1 MSIHTEGKA
10 HHLIYPLHR
19 SQAHNR
25 IKFTFFRYMKNSLH
39 AHSIFCCY
47 NELTIKLKEN
57 IQMFKK
63 TSIAI
68 TVALLVSACGS
79 TDKTVANASA
89 TSIEK
94 TKISAATAQDVSESE
109 KVNAFFERI
118 FEESVARSP
127 ESLTFLGRKDRGDE
141 WNDLSQAYAD
151 ESLEITKKN
160 LAELKSFDKSKL
172 DEATALSYDLLV
184 QSLEEE
190 IADSKWRLYNYP
202 VNQMFGK
209 HSGVVSMMIN
219 QHRVNDLK
227 DAENYIARLNGVKAH
242 FDQLIEGIEAR
253 TAANII
259 PPKFVFPHVI
269 RDSKNIIKGAPFD
282 DGEPSALLA
291 DFTKKITALANKED
305 SGISAEKQAEL
316 ISQAT
321 DALINSV
328 QPAYENLVAHLT
340 ELETKATTDDG
351 VWKWKDGDEFFN
363 VALKRTTTTDLSADE
378 IHEIGLKEV
387 ARIHDEMRVIKD
399 KVNFDGDLKAFMAF
413 MRDDEQFYYANDE
426 EGRARYLREATA
438 LIDGMKP
445 KLDDMFIT
453 KPKADLNVKAVEAF
467 REQSAGKA
475 FYQRPSEDG
484 TRPGLYY
491 ANLYDMKA
499 MPTYQMEALAYHE
512 GIPGHHMQLAIQQEL
527 KGIPKFRKFGGYTAY
542 IEGWG
547 LYSEYLPKEF
557 GAYKDPYSDFG
568 RLAME
573 LWRACRLVVDTGIH
587 AKKWT
592 REEGIAYYTENTP
605 NAVSDG
611 VKMVE
616 RHIVMPSQATAYKI
630 GMLKI
635 LELREAAKE
644 TLGEKFDIR
653 EYHDEILKYG
663 PLPLNVV
670 EAKVDA
676 WVASKL

>member
-1 MSIHTEGKA
+1 MLKSYSAAIVAALLLSACNQSSDQTA
-10 HHLIYPLHR
+10 
-19 SQAHNR
+19 SQAPET
-25 IKFTFFRYMKNSLH
+25 KPAS
-39 AHSIFCCY
+39 
-47 NELTIKLKEN
+47 
-57 IQMFKK
+57 
-63 TSIAI
+63 
-68 TVALLVSACGS
+68 VAEQSP
-79 TDKTVANASA
+79 A
-89 TSIEK
+89 T
-94 TKISAATAQDVSESE
+94 TQVSESLSA
-109 KVNAFFERI
+109 NAFFERV

-127 ESLTFLGRKDRGDE
+127 ESLTFLGRKDRADE
-141 WNDLSQAYAD
+141 WDDLSEAYAN
-151 ESLEITKKN
+151 ESMEITKAQ
-160 LAELKSFDKSKL
+160 LVELKAFDRSKL
-172 DEATALSYDLLV
+172 DDATALSYDLLV
-184 QSLEEE
+184 QSMEEE
-190 IADSKWRLYNYP
+190 IEDNKWRLYNYP
-202 VNQMFGK
+202 VNQMFGR
-209 HSGVVSMMIN
+209 HSGVVSLLIN
-219 QHRVNDLK
+219 QHSINDVK
-227 DAENYIARLNGVKAH
+227 DAENYIARLNAVPSL
-242 FDQLIEGIEAR
+242 FDQLITNIEAR

-269 RDSKNIIKGAPFD
+269 RDSNNIIKGAPFD

-291 DFTKKITALANKED
+291 DFNKKLNALSEKEGSELD
-305 SGISAEKQAEL
+305 ADKKAEL
-316 ISQAT
+316 SEAAT
-321 DALINSV
+321 LALSNSV
-328 QPAYENLVAHLT
+328 KPAYQKLAAHLT

-351 VWKWKDGDEFFN
+351 IWKWKDGAEFYN
-363 VALKRTTTTDLSADE
+363 VALKRTTTTDLTSDQ

-387 ARIHDEMRVIKD
+387 ARIHNEMRIIKD
-399 KVNFDGDLKAFMAF
+399 KVKFDGDLKAFMQF
-413 MRDDEQFYYANDE
+413 MRDDEQFYYPTTDE
-426 EGRARYLREATA
+426 GKARYLNEAIA
-438 LIDGMKP
+438 LIEDMKG
-445 KLDDMFIT
+445 KLDEMFIT
-453 KPKADLNVKAVEAF
+453 KPKAELNVKAVEAF

-499 MPTYQMEALAYHE
+499 MPTYQMAALAYHE

-527 KGIPKFRKFGGYTAY
+527 KGVPKFRKFGGYTAY

-557 GAYKDPYSDFG
+557 GAYQDPYSDFG

-592 REEGIAYYTENTP
+592 REEGIAYYTNNTP
-605 NAVSDG
+605 NAISDG

-635 LELREAAKE
+635 LELRAGAKVK
-644 TLGEKFDIR
+644 LGDKFDIR

-676 WVASKL
+676 WVAAKLAR

>member
-1 MSIHTEGKA
+1 MAFILKA
-10 HHLIYPLHR
+10 SNLF
-19 SQAHNR
+19 
-25 IKFTFFRYMKNSLH
+25 KESL
-39 AHSIFCCY
+39 
-47 NELTIKLKEN
+47 L
-57 IQMFKK
+57 FK
-63 TSIAI
+63 SYCAAA
-68 TVALLVSACGS
+68 VAAVLFSACTPS
-79 TDKTVANASA
+79 SKQTTNPTPESVSKQTAV
-89 TSIEK
+89 
-94 TKISAATAQDVSESE
+94 ATASSESQR
-109 KVNAFFERI
+109 VNAFFERV
-118 FEESVARSP
+118 FEESVARYP
-127 ESLTFLGRKDRGDE
+127 EYLTSLGRKERADE
-141 WNDLSQAYAD
+141 WNDLSEAYAN
-151 ESLEITKKN
+151 ESMQLTKQQ
-160 LAELKSFDKSKL
+160 LVELKAFDRNKL
-172 DEATALSYDLLV
+172 DPGTVLSYDLLV
-184 QSLEEE
+184 QSMEND
-190 IADSKWRLYNYP
+190 IADNKWRLYNYP
-202 VNQMFGK
+202 INQMFGR
-209 HSGVVSMMIN
+209 HSGVVSLLIN
-219 QHRVNDLK
+219 QHSINSVQ
-227 DAENYIARLNGVKAH
+227 DAENYITRLEGVPKL
-242 FDQLIEGIEAR
+242 FKQLITNIEAR

-269 RDSKNIIKGAPFD
+269 RDSNNIIKGAPFD

-291 DFTKKITALANKED
+291 DLTKKLQTLSEKEGSQLTDENKTRLLDAAILALNTAVK
-305 SGISAEKQAEL
+305 
-316 ISQAT
+316 
-321 DALINSV
+321 
-328 QPAYENLVAHLT
+328 PAYEKLVAHLT

-351 VWKWKDGDEFFN
+351 VWKWKNGETFYN
-363 VALKRTTTTDLSADE
+363 VALKRTTTTDLTAAQ

-399 KVNFDGDLKAFMAF
+399 KVNFEGDLQAFMQF
-413 MRDDEQFYYANDE
+413 MRDDDQFYYPNTDE
-426 EGRARYLREATA
+426 GKARYLREATA
-438 LIDGMKP
+438 LIDDMKL
-445 KLDDMFIT
+445 KLDGMFIT
-453 KPKADLNVKAVEAF
+453 QPKADLNVKAVEAF

-527 KGIPKFRKFGGYTAY
+527 QDVPKFRKFGGYTAY

-557 GAYKDPYSDFG
+557 GAYQDPYSDFG

-592 REEGIAYYTENTP
+592 REQGIAYYTENTP

-635 LELREAAKE
+635 LELRTMAK
-644 TLGEKFDIR
+644 TKLGDKFDIR

-663 PLPLNVV
+663 PLPLNIV
-670 EAKVDA
+670 ETKVNDWIA
-676 WVASKL
+676 TKLAI